1 MQTSPMLFLHICG
14 GSLGLLSG
22 AAAMIYRKGSRGHR
36 LAGNVFVIS
45 MLALGGSG
53 AYMAM
58 MKSQP
63 GNVLAGTLTCYLVAT
78 SWMTAKRGDAET
90 GIFDWG
96 ALLVILAVAAAELT
110 FGFEAA
116 MSPTGRKFGFPPAPF
131 FIFGIVASLL
141 ASGDIRM
148 MVRGGISG
156 TKRLARHLWRMCFA
170 LFIASASVF
179 LARPHLF
186 PAIFRKSGLLVLL
199 TVAPLIL
206 MIFWLLRVR
215 YANAYKG
222 QRSFTVRKGTA
233 LPAAGD

>member
-1 MQTSPMLFLHICG
+1 MQTSSMLFLHICG
-14 GSLGLLSG
+14 GTLGLLSG
-22 AAAMIYRKGSRGHR
+22 AAAAIYRKGSRGHR
-36 LAGNVFVIS
+36 LAGNIFVIS
-45 MLALGGSG
+45 MLTLGGSG

-78 SWMTAKRGDAET
+78 AWMTAKRGESET
-90 GIFDWG
+90 GVFDWG

-110 FGFEAA
+110 FAYQAA
-116 MSPTGRKFGFPPAPF
+116 ASPTGKRFGYPPLPYL
-131 FIFGIVASLL
+131 IFGAVAMIA
-141 ASGDIRM
+141 ASGDIRT

-215 YANAYKG
+215 YANAYREARAANDRIG
-222 QRSFTVRKGTA
+222 ASFAPVS
-233 LPAAGD
+233 